1 MVRDVLQRGATE
13 LDIPLFEHSEDG
25 DRNAM
30 SRMIRTFDDEP
41 VPTRFV
47 LSFMRDA
54 IERYVEDARL
64 SPIAMI
70 RSETC
75 DLPLYSRLMDG
86 REIGM
91 VQVPVGAPAA
101 SMLFDLLIA
110 SGVRIAIACG
120 GCGVL
125 EPLASGRIL
134 VPESALRDEGTSYHY
149 APPAR
154 WISLEGAATEAVR
167 ATLASHHVP
176 YDNAR
181 VWTTDGFFRETPRM
195 ISLRRSEGCSAVDME
210 CAALAAVAKF
220 YGVEFAEI
228 LYSGDRLERDGSHDE
243 RAWLHDREARD
254 IAFLMAM
261 SACASV
267 GSGSGRSDGPWK

>member
-1 MVRDVLQRGATE
+1 MNL
-13 LDIPLFEHSEDG
+13 PLFEHSEDG

-30 SRMIRTFDDEP
+30 SRTIRTSNDEP
-41 VPTRFV
+41 IPTRFV
-47 LSFMRDA
+47 LSFMRDS
-54 IERYVEDARL
+54 IERYVEDACL
-64 SPIAMI
+64 LPIAVI

-75 DLPLYSRLMDG
+75 DIPLFSCTMDG
-86 REIGM
+86 RRIGM
-91 VQVPVGAPAA
+91 VQLPVGAPAA

-110 SGVRIAIACG
+110 SGVKVAIACG

-125 EPLASGRIL
+125 EPIASGRIL
-134 VPESALRDEGTSYHY
+134 VAECALRDEGTSYHY
-149 APPAR
+149 LPPAR

-176 YDNAR
+176 YENAR
-181 VWTTDGFFRETPRM
+181 IWTTDGFFRETPRM

-220 YGVEFAEI
+220 YNVEFAEI
-228 LYSGDRLERDGSHDE
+228 LYSGDRLEQDGSHDE

-254 IAFLMAM
+254 VAFLMAL
-261 SACASV
+261 SACASIV
-267 GSGSGRSDGPWK
+267 SESERNGRPWK